1 MNLLDYNTDYIPN
14 GRHLTLKDREELE
27 IYWNMFEHLVRRKI
41 FKLSKFMEFAAS
53 KLSKSVRTISRELKR
68 GMVEV
73 LNTDLT
79 TRNVYSAPAAQKDYT
94 AKSSAKGNNL
104 KIGRNIKLAEFLTN
118 LLINEKYKPG
128 AALTAAKKAGFE
140 VNLCERT
147 LYHYIETGLI
157 EGEIKRYRSRGKNR
171 KKGKTRAPIGKS
183 IEDRPK
189 HIDEREEFG
198 HWEMDTVIGTRKKGK
213 VLLVLTE
220 RKTTLEYIEL
230 IDGKSTKDVE
240 NGLKRLL
247 KRLGKKKIAC
257 IKSIT
262 TDNGTEF
269 KNFESTEELLG
280 CLQYYCHPYASGER
294 GTNENQNKLIRRF
307 LPKGSCFNSL
317 TKKFVQ
323 YIEDWMNNYPR
334 KSKNYLTPTDLFML
348 EQ

>member
-1 MNLLDYNTDYIPN
+1 MNLLDYNTDYTPN
-14 GRHLTLKDREELE
+14 GKHLTLKDREALE
-27 IYWNMFEHLVRRKI
+27 IYWAMFEPIIRRKKY
-41 FKLSKFMEFAAS
+41 KLSKFKEFAAA
-53 KLSKSVRTISRELKR
+53 KLTKSVRTISRELKR
-68 GMVEV
+68 GMVEI

-79 TRNVYSAPAAQKDYT
+79 KRNVYSAPAAQKDYRD
-94 AKSSAKGNNL
+94 KSSAKGNNL
-104 KIGRNIKLAEFLTN
+104 KIGKNIKLAEFLVE
-118 LLINEKYKPG
+118 LLIYKKYKPG
-128 AALTAAKKAGFE
+128 AALKAAQNAGFD

-147 LYHYIETGLI
+147 LYNYIESGLI
-157 EGEIKRYRSRGKNR
+157 EGEVKRYRSRGKAR
-171 KKGKTRAPIGKS
+171 KKGKTRAPLGKS
-183 IEDRPK
+183 IEDRPEY
-189 HIDEREEFG
+189 IDERGEFG
-198 HWEMDTVIGTRKKGK
+198 HWEMDTVIGARKKGK

-240 NGLKRLL
+240 TGLKRLL
-247 KRLGKKKIAC
+247 KRIGKKKKTT

-269 KNFESTEELLG
+269 KDFKSTEKLLE

-307 LPKGSCFNSL
+307 LPKGTSFNGL

-334 KSKNYLTPTDLFML
+334 KSKNYLTPMELSML
-348 EQ
+348 ES